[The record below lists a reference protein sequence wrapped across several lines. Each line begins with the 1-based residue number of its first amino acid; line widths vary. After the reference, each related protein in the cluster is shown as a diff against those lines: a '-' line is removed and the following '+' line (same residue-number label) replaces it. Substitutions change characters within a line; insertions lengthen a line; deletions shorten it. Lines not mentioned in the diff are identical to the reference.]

1 MKNILITG
9 AFGYVGGRVSK
20 YLAETKGYQLFLTS
34 RQNRTL
40 PEWAEKSQLVVYAL
54 EERQNI
60 LKSLPKIDIIIHLAS
75 VNEVVCAKS
84 PELAVELNTMASFRL
99 IQNAIQASVKRFIYF
114 STAHVYGT
122 PLKGNFNENRL
133 TRPTHPYSYSHR
145 AVEDYIA
152 TAQDK
157 GQMEGISV
165 RLSNSIGVPIDK
177 NVNRWML
184 LVNDLC
190 KQAVVDAKM
199 VLQSYGYQK
208 RDFIGLEDVCRGVE
222 HLMSIEEHLNNGI
235 FNLGGDYSITVYD
248 MACLIAKRAQ
258 HLLGKEIPVIRPE
271 GTPKPWEFDYS
282 IDKMKNTGFKI
293 NNCIIEE
300 IDQLLLFCQNNFCQ

>member
-9 AFGYVGGRVSK
+9 AFGYVGGRISK
-20 YLAETKGYQLFLTS
+20 YLTETKCYQLFLTS
-34 RQNRTL
+34 HQNRTL
-40 PEWAEKSQLVVYAL
+40 PEWVEKSQLVVYAL

-60 LKSLPKIDIIIHLAS
+60 FKSLPQIDIIIHLAS

-99 IQNAIQASVKRFIYF
+99 IQNAIQASARKFIYF
-114 STAHVYGT
+114 STAHVYGA
-122 PLKGNFNENRL
+122 PLKGFFNEDQL

-152 TAQDK
+152 TAHDK

-165 RLSNSIGVPIDK
+165 RLSNSIGAPIDK

-190 KQAVVDAKM
+190 KQAIFDGKM
-199 VLQSYGYQK
+199 VLQSYGSQK
-208 RDFIGLEDVCRGVE
+208 RDFIGLNDVCRGVE
-222 HLMSIEEHLNNGI
+222 HLMSTKENLNNGV

-248 MACLIAKRAQ
+248 MACLIAKRAH
-258 HLLGKEIPVIRPE
+258 HLFGKEVPVIRPKGRPE
-271 GTPKPWEFDYS
+271 VWELNYS
-282 IDKMKNTGFKI
+282 IEKLKNTGFKLS
-293 NNCIIEE
+293 NCITEE
-300 IDQLLLFCQNNFCQ
+300 IDQLLLFCQKNFSE